1 MPIVCT
7 FWRTGDYLGMLKHE
21 PVDPGIGFSSSVFPN
36 SRFSHVSL
44 KCLVAAA
51 DVPGY
56 RGSMDH
62 GCSSLF
68 GVYFRSQ
75 SQRMFCEH
83 SVVVTWLN

>member
-7 FWRTGDYLGMLKHE
+7 FWRTGDYLDMLKHE

-44 KCLVAAA
+44 KCLVAGT
-51 DVPGY
+51 DLPSY
-56 RGSMDH
+56 RGSMAH